1 MLTLGNVGAI
11 IVIVPDR
18 KRIEVKILKLNLDRL
33 KQSRIDNEQ
42 SQEDMVR
49 ALGWKSRSQY
59 SKRESGSVS
68 IGADE
73 LIAIAKILGYSKEE
87 VGYFFD

>member
-1 MLTLGNVGAI
+1 MKDTRLTNGY
-11 IVIVPDR
+11 
-18 KRIEVKILKLNLDRL
+18 
-33 KQSRIDNEQ
+33 
-42 SQEDMVR
+42 SQKYMAYE
-49 ALGWKSRSQY
+49 LGWKSRSQY

-73 LIAIAKILGYSKEE
+73 LIAIAKILGYSKDE

>member
-1 MLTLGNVGAI
+1 MTYGNVGAI
-11 IVIVPDR
+11 IVIVPVR
-18 KRIEVKILKLNLDRL
+18 KRIEVKILKLNLERL
-33 KQSRIDNEQ
+33 KQSRKDNEL

>member
-1 MLTLGNVGAI
+1 LTYGNVGAI
-11 IVIVPDR
+11 IVIVPVR
-18 KRIEVKILKLNLDRL
+18 KRIEVRILKLNLERL
-33 KQSRIDNEQ
+33 KQSRKDNEL

>member
-1 MLTLGNVGAI
+1 MFPIGNVN
-11 IVIVPDR
+11 
-18 KRIEVKILKLNLDRL
+18 EVTHLKLNLERL
-33 KQSRIDNEQ
+33 KQTRIDNEF
-42 SQEDMVR
+42 SQEYMTKE
-49 ALGWKSRSQY
+49 LGWKSRSQY
-59 SKRESGSVS
+59 SKRESGAVS

>member
-1 MLTLGNVGAI
+1 MLTLGNEGAI

-18 KRIEVKILKLNLDRL
+18 KRIEVKILKLNLERL
-33 KQSRIDNEQ
+33 KQSRIDNEL
-42 SQEDMVR
+42 SQEYM
-49 ALGWKSRSQY
+49 AEELGWKSRSQY

-73 LIAIAKILGYSKEE
+73 LIAIAKILGYSKDE

>member
-1 MLTLGNVGAI
+1 
-11 IVIVPDR
+11 
-18 KRIEVKILKLNLDRL
+18 
-33 KQSRIDNEQ
+33 
-42 SQEDMVR
+42 MVR

>member
-1 MLTLGNVGAI
+1 MTYGNVGAI
-11 IVIVPDR
+11 IVIVPVR
-18 KRIEVKILKLNLDRL
+18 KRIEVRILKLNLERL
-33 KQSRIDNEQ
+33 KQSRKDNEL

-59 SKRESGSVS
+59 SKRENGSVS

>member
-1 MLTLGNVGAI
+1 MLTYGNVGAI
-11 IVIVPDR
+11 IVIVPVGQ
-18 KRIEVKILKLNLDRL
+18 RIEVKVLKLNLERL
-33 KQSRIDNEQ
+33 KQTRKDNEL

>member
-1 MLTLGNVGAI
+1 MTYGNDGAI
-11 IVIVPDR
+11 IVIVPVR
-18 KRIEVKILKLNLDRL
+18 KRIEVKVLKLNLERL
-33 KQSRIDNEQ
+33 KQSRKDNDL

-87 VGYFFD
+87 VGYFFE

>member
-1 MLTLGNVGAI
+1 MLTYGNDGAI

-18 KRIEVKILKLNLDRL
+18 KRSEVRILKLNLERL
-33 KQSRIDNEQ
+33 RQTRNDNKL
-42 SQEDMVR
+42 SQEDMVK

-59 SKRESGSVS
+59 SKRENGAVS

>member
-1 MLTLGNVGAI
+1 MTYGNVGAI
-11 IVIVPDR
+11 IVIVPVR
-18 KRIEVKILKLNLDRL
+18 KRIEVRILKLNLERL
-33 KQSRIDNEQ
+33 KQSRKDNEL

>member
-1 MLTLGNVGAI
+1 M
-11 IVIVPDR
+11 R
-18 KRIEVKILKLNLDRL
+18 ILKLNLERL
-33 KQSRIDNEQ
+33 KQSRKDNEL
-42 SQEDMVR
+42 SQENMVKE
-49 ALGWKSRSQY
+49 LGWKSRSQY

-87 VGYFFD
+87 MGYFFD

>member
-1 MLTLGNVGAI
+1 M
-11 IVIVPDR
+11 
-18 KRIEVKILKLNLDRL
+18 KLNLERL
-33 KQSRIDNEQ
+33 KQSRKDNDL

-87 VGYFFD
+87 VGYFFE

>member
-1 MLTLGNVGAI
+1 MIYGNVGAI
-11 IVIVPDR
+11 IVIVPVR
-18 KRIEVKILKLNLDRL
+18 KRIEVRILKLNLERL
-33 KQSRIDNEQ
+33 KQSRKDNEL

>member
-1 MLTLGNVGAI
+1 M
-11 IVIVPDR
+11 R
-18 KRIEVKILKLNLDRL
+18 ILKLNLERL
-33 KQSRIDNEQ
+33 KQSRKDNEL

-59 SKRESGSVS
+59 SKRESGSVL

>member
-1 MLTLGNVGAI
+1 M
-11 IVIVPDR
+11 
-18 KRIEVKILKLNLDRL
+18 KLNLERL
-33 KQSRIDNEQ
+33 KQSRKDNEL

-73 LIAIAKILGYSKEE
+73 LIAIAKTLGYSKEE

>member
-1 MLTLGNVGAI
+1 MTLGNVGAI

>member
-1 MLTLGNVGAI
+1 M
-11 IVIVPDR
+11 IVPVGQ
-18 KRIEVKILKLNLDRL
+18 RIEVKVLKLNLERL
-33 KQSRIDNEQ
+33 KQTRKDNEL

>member
-1 MLTLGNVGAI
+1 MTYGNVGAI

-18 KRIEVKILKLNLDRL
+18 KRIEVRILKLNLERL
-33 KQSRIDNEQ
+33 KQTRKDNEL

>member
-1 MLTLGNVGAI
+1 MTYGNEGAI

-18 KRIEVKILKLNLDRL
+18 KRIEVRILKLNLERL
-33 KQSRIDNEQ
+33 KQTRKDNEL

-49 ALGWKSRSQY
+49 ALGWKSRSRY

>member
-1 MLTLGNVGAI
+1 M
-11 IVIVPDR
+11 
-18 KRIEVKILKLNLDRL
+18 KLNLERL
-33 KQSRIDNEQ
+33 KQSRKDNEL

>member
-1 MLTLGNVGAI
+1 M
-11 IVIVPDR
+11 
-18 KRIEVKILKLNLDRL
+18 KLNLERL
-33 KQSRIDNEQ
+33 KQSRKDNEL

-87 VGYFFD
+87 VGYFLIRTFPK

>member
-1 MLTLGNVGAI
+1 MTYGNVDVI
-11 IVIVPDR
+11 IVIVPVR
-18 KRIEVKILKLNLDRL
+18 KRIEVRILKLNLERL
-33 KQSRIDNEQ
+33 KQSRKDNEL

>member
-1 MLTLGNVGAI
+1 MLTYGNLGAI
-11 IVIVPDR
+11 IVIVPDW
-18 KRIEVKILKLNLDRL
+18 KRIEVRILKLNLERL
-33 KQSRIDNEQ
+33 KQSRKDNEL

>member
-1 MLTLGNVGAI
+1 M
-11 IVIVPDR
+11 R
-18 KRIEVKILKLNLDRL
+18 ILKLNLERL
-33 KQSRIDNEQ
+33 KQSRKDNEL

-49 ALGWKSRSQY
+49 VLGWKSRSQY

>member
-1 MLTLGNVGAI
+1 M
-11 IVIVPDR
+11 
-18 KRIEVKILKLNLDRL
+18 KLNLERL
-33 KQSRIDNEQ
+33 KQSRKDNEL

-73 LIAIAKILGYSKEE
+73 LIAIAKIFGYSKEE

>member
-1 MLTLGNVGAI
+1 M
-11 IVIVPDR
+11 R
-18 KRIEVKILKLNLDRL
+18 ILKLNLERL
-33 KQSRIDNEQ
+33 KQSRKDNEL

>member
-1 MLTLGNVGAI
+1 M
-11 IVIVPDR
+11 VIVPVR
-18 KRIEVKILKLNLDRL
+18 QRIEVRILKLNLERL
-33 KQSRIDNEQ
+33 KQSRKDNEL

>member
-1 MLTLGNVGAI
+1 MLTYGNASAI
-11 IVIVPDR
+11 IVIVPYR
-18 KRIEVKILKLNLDRL
+18 KRIEVRILKLNLERL
-33 KQSRIDNEQ
+33 KQSRKDNEL
-42 SQEDMVR
+42 SQENMVKE
-49 ALGWKSRSQY
+49 LGWKSRSQY

-87 VGYFFD
+87 MGYFFD

>member
-1 MLTLGNVGAI
+1 LTYGNDGAI
-11 IVIVPDR
+11 IVIVPVR
-18 KRIEVKILKLNLDRL
+18 KRIEVKVLKLNLERL
-33 KQSRIDNEQ
+33 KQSRKDNDL

-87 VGYFFD
+87 VGYFFE

>member
-1 MLTLGNVGAI
+1 MKV
-11 IVIVPDR
+11 
-18 KRIEVKILKLNLDRL
+18 LKLNLERL
-33 KQSRIDNEQ
+33 KQSRKDNDL

-87 VGYFFD
+87 VGYFFE